1 MNKSK
6 PIKAF
11 ENFIEEIIFAS
22 RWLQAPVY
30 VGLILGT
37 GLYVYKFFVE
47 LLHLAQHVNEAE
59 YTEIKVMLSILG
71 LVDMTMVMNLLIIV
85 IVGGY
90 SIFTSRID
98 FSEHE
103 DRPHWLDHM
112 DAGILKIKL
121 ATSLA
126 SISGVHLLRTFID
139 IHSEA
144 EKGDFQSV
152 IIEIVIHLVFII
164 SALLLSWVERI
175 LHESHYSAHKLEK
188 EIHDALL
195 AHPKGI
201 KHSETGGIK
210 HSETEGNL

>member
-1 MNKSK
+1 MEKK
-6 PIKAF
+6 PKPFKAA
-11 ENFIEEIIFAS
+11 ENFVEELIFAS

-30 VGLILGT
+30 LGLILGT

-47 LLHLAQHVNEAE
+47 LYHLAAHI
-59 YTEIKVMLSILG
+59 TEWGEIQAMLMILG

-85 IVGGY
+85 IIGGY

-98 FSEHE
+98 FTEHE

-144 EKGDFQSV
+144 ERGNFDSV
-152 IIEIVIHLVFII
+152 IIEIAIHLVFII
-164 SALLLSWVERI
+164 SALLLAWVERI
-175 LHESHYSAHKLEK
+175 LHESHYAAHKLEK
-188 EIHDALL
+188 EM
-195 AHPKGI
+195 KGHGGGI
-201 KHSETGGIK
+201 AHSEISN
-210 HSETEGNL
+210 H

>member
-1 MNKSK
+1 MKK
-6 PIKAF
+6 PVIVKQF

-30 VGLILGT
+30 MGLIVGT
-37 GLYVYKFFVE
+37 GLYVYKFFME
-47 LLHLAQHVNEAE
+47 LLHIAMHIQDS
-59 YTEIKVMLSILG
+59 TEVDVMLGILG
-71 LVDMTMVMNLLIIV
+71 LIDISMVMNLLIIV

-144 EKGDFQSV
+144 TSDNDFRGV
-152 IIEIVIHLVFII
+152 IIEIVIHLVFIV
-164 SALLLSWVERI
+164 SALLLAWVERI
-175 LHESHYSAHKLEK
+175 LHESHYAAHRLAK
-188 EIHDALL
+188 EIHAN
-195 AHPKGI
+195 HHG
-201 KHSETGGIK
+201 EIK
-210 HSETEGNL
+210 HSETEDH